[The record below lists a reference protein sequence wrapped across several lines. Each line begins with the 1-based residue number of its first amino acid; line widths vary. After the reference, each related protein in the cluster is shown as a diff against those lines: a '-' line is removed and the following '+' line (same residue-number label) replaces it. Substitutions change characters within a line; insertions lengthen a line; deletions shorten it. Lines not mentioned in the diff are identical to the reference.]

1 MSEKKN
7 EMKKRARGKTEKPL
21 SFTVVMG
28 LIFYTFLFMSS
39 SLIVGGRNEAKTLKE
54 TDVLHFS

>member
-1 MSEKKN
+1 
-7 EMKKRARGKTEKPL
+7 MKKRARGKTEKPL